1 MTDNQPEK
9 KRKRAKKNAKKRK
22 DTSNDFFQEKVS
34 GWENEDG

>member
-9 KRKRAKKNAKKRK
+9 KKKREK
-22 DTSNDFFQEKVS
+22 RNPKKRQDTPNDFFQEKVS